1 MLSAEDAVGDTI
13 RPRLEAAGADLNLVE
28 VLEAIHDEKN
38 GAKRSFNLKD
48 DLDKLETAIADY
60 GDVVLVTLDPITS
73 YLGRGVDSHQ
83 TADVR
88 AVLEPLASFSERTGV
103 AVLAVSHP
111 PKAPQAKAINSITG
125 SLAFVA
131 AARVVLLVVA
141 DPDDDDRSLLLPVK
155 NNLSGAAEGM
165 GYRLVQRP
173 ITGGIIASHVHW
185 DTEPVDISA
194 SEALRAS
201 HAGAATKLEEAK
213 TFLREQLS
221 GGPASP
227 DAIITKGATVGL
239 SEKTLRRAK
248 RSVGIVAK
256 KDGFSAG
263 WTWELPEP

>member
-1 MLSAEDAVGDTI
+1 LI
-13 RPRLEAAGADLNLVE
+13 WKRRRPRLEAAGADLNRVE

-83 TADVR
+83 SADVR

-111 PKAPQAKAINSITG
+111 PKAPQAKPINSITG

-185 DTEPVDISA
+185 DTEPVNVSA
-194 SEALRAS
+194 SEALRRPTPALPRS
-201 HAGAATKLEEAK
+201 LKRLRPFSGSSYPAG
-213 TFLREQLS
+213 RRRPMLS
-221 GGPASP
+221 SP
-227 DAIITKGATVGL
+227 RGRHG
-239 SEKTLRRAK
+239 R
-248 RSVGIVAK
+248 
-256 KDGFSAG
+256 
-263 WTWELPEP
+263 PQ